1 MNILN
6 IFQFIS
12 QIQMEKCILNGKN
25 VKKVSKKC
33 SLIIK
38 QSLLL
43 NNQVLN
49 KLLQL
54 YIFQNHQQK
63 KMFKKLFFHQE
74 ILSET
79 YMMKLRRLL
88 KILQCPYQMIWKCK
102 NSHQSLCLKENLLL
116 SYSTKIKFLYH
127 TEFFQMI
134 RITKKTLYFLE

>member
-1 MNILN
+1 
-6 IFQFIS
+6 
-12 QIQMEKCILNGKN
+12 
-25 VKKVSKKC
+25 
-33 SLIIK
+33 
-38 QSLLL
+38 
-43 NNQVLN
+43 
-49 KLLQL
+49 
-54 YIFQNHQQK
+54 
-63 KMFKKLFFHQE
+63 MFKKLFFHQE

-134 RITKKTLYFLE
+134 RITKKTLYFLEWKILKLLFYKSSILINYQPFILWQINLKNKLIKRKMMMNKFLRVEFKWI

>member
-6 IFQFIS
+6 IFQFIL

-38 QSLLL
+38 QRLLL

-54 YIFQNHQQK
+54 YISQNHQQK
-63 KMFKKLFFHQE
+63 KIFKKLFFRQE

-88 KILQCPYQMIWKCK
+88 KILLCHYQMIWRCK
-102 NSHQSLCLKENLLL
+102 SLRQFLYLKENLSL
-116 SYSTKIKFLYH
+116 SYSIKIKFHYH
-127 TEFFQMI
+127 TEFYQMI